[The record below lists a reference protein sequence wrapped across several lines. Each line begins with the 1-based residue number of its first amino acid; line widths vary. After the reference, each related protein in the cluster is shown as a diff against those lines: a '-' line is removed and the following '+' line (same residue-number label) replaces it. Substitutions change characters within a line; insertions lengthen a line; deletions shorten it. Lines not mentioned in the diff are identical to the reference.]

1 MATKGSQ
8 GFSGGSGFSFGGGG
22 YRDSGRVGDAAGDS
36 VAQQNANLFFVA
48 VLIFASVC
56 LVLVPVVGFM
66 LIDVKK
72 TNAETKAILSEVRKH
87 RDKELKPKKDE

>member
-1 MATKGSQ
+1 MGN
-8 GFSGGSGFSFGGGG
+8 
-22 YRDSGRVGDAAGDS
+22 DAGDS

-56 LVLVPVVGFM
+56 LVLVPVVAIM

-72 TNAETKAILSEVRKH
+72 TNAETKAILNDVRKH
-87 RDKELKPKKDE
+87 KDRELKPKKDE